1 MKFLTWAAVGVFT
14 AGAWQNPAQPSIG
27 IGPRQN
33 PGTLDKAVFLCKGPV
48 VNCPKGV
55 TQMDAVRN
63 DVVIDLFSHPMSERR
78 MRRESAPLAGAP
90 PISTPARGPAPAS
103 PKKGLAPVVDLFASK
118 ASDSRHFGRIQEIL
132 AVRIAKDRLFV
143 ELYVDGPALPERYL
157 RTLTATVEDPL
168 TGVNTRVNFEAI
180 KVNGHYVGMRSEPL
194 KGGLKGGGEGLQSNA
209 LVRIT
214 STCGRMI
221 QNLIQP
227 LLNAKP

>member
-1 MKFLTWAAVGVFT
+1 
-14 AGAWQNPAQPSIG
+14 
-27 IGPRQN
+27 
-33 PGTLDKAVFLCKGPV
+33 
-48 VNCPKGV
+48 
-55 TQMDAVRN
+55 
-63 DVVIDLFSHPMSERR
+63 MSERR
-78 MRRESAPLAGAP
+78 MRRDPAPLAGAA
-90 PISTPARGPAPAS
+90 PIPTPARGPAPII
-103 PKKGLAPVVDLFASK
+103 DLFASK
-118 ASDSRHFGRIQEIL
+118 ASDARHFERIQEIL

-143 ELYVDGPALPERYL
+143 ELYVDGPALPARYL
-157 RTLTATVEDPL
+157 LTLTATVEDAL
-168 TGVNTRVNFEAI
+168 TGVNTHIKFEAI